1 MKFDELKIKTPTE
14 IRECI
19 RKEEWTGPTTGIALG
34 FVQANLVI
42 VPEKLALDFILF
54 CQRNHSAC
62 PILEFTEPGAVNLNY
77 LAKDVDLRT
86 DLPKYRVYERGILI
100 DEPLNI
106 VDYWR
111 PDFVSFLIGCSLSF
125 EKALTDSNIPLRHLE
140 NNKNGAIYISS
151 IKCNPAG
158 KFRGN
163 MAVSLRPIPRE
174 KLIRT
179 IQITSRFYNTHGAP
193 IHIGD
198 PALIGIKNLDKVD
211 YGDPPIFKDNDVPVF
226 WACGVTPQVVALE
239 SKPGI
244 MITHSPTHM
253 FVSDIKDTEIAI
265 F

>member
-1 MKFDELKIKTPTE
+1 MKLDE
-14 IRECI
+14 IRNKAPVQI
-19 RKEEWTGPTTGIALG
+19 REYIRNEKWIGPTTGIALG

-42 VPEKLALDFILF
+42 IPENLALDFLLF
-54 CQRNHSAC
+54 CQRNQSAC

-86 DLPKYRVYERGILI
+86 DLPKYRVYKRGVLV

-106 VDYWR
+106 VGYWQT
-111 PDFVSFLIGCSLSF
+111 DFVSFLIGCSLSF
-125 EKALTDSNIPLRHLE
+125 EKALIDANIPLRHLE

-158 KFRGN
+158 RFRGN

-174 KLIRT
+174 KLIRA
-179 IQITSRFYNTHGAP
+179 IQITSRFYKAHGAP
-193 IHIGD
+193 VHIGN

-239 SKPGI
+239 SKPEI
-244 MITHSPTHM
+244 MITHCPTHM
-253 FVSDIKDTEIAI
+253 FVSDIKDAEIAI